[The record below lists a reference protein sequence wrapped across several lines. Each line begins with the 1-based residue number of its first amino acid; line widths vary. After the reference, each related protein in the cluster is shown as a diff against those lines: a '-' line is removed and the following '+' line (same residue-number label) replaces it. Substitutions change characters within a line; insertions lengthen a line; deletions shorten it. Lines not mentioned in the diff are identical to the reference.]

1 MLTVAHKVVFRV
13 LDMPSWETSFRTY
26 EVSEDAL
33 ANKPESDLRFQDA
46 QQGGEDSR
54 EQHVARLVHETMSH
68 QNENALIA
76 QLESNNTYT
85 HFCEQLRKMIH
96 SFIRKRRKFQV
107 VPVFRHH
114 PVYTLFDI
122 QVFVYC
128 DCCVQMKYDD

>member
-1 MLTVAHKVVFRV
+1 
-13 LDMPSWETSFRTY
+13 MPSWETSLRTC

-54 EQHVARLVHETMSH
+54 EQHVAKVVYEIVSH

-96 SFIRKRRKFQV
+96 SFIKKRRKFQV
-107 VPVFRHH
+107 VPVFRHQ
-114 PVYTLFDI
+114 PIYTLFDI

-128 DCCVQMKYDD
+128 DCCVQMKYND